1 MTRHSAMPTL
11 FIGHGSPM
19 NALGGNAFAAALNR
33 LGEAL
38 PRPEAILLVSAHWR
52 TRGTQVLNHNEPKMI
67 YDMSGFPKELYEIVY
82 PAKGHAG
89 VSARVSEL
97 IAPLGGAETLDWGF
111 DHGAW
116 AVLCH
121 LFPKADVP
129 VVMLSLDKK
138 ARTEDHFRV
147 AEALKPLRNEGV
159 LIVGSGNVT
168 HNLGDMDWDGNGKPF
183 AWAEQFDG
191 IVKKALD
198 ARDLPTLLSFK
209 GVPEKLHRH
218 ALPTLEHYHPL
229 IYALGAS
236 NDDDRVSYPY
246 EEMQNGSLSMR
257 SVLFGS

>member
-1 MTRHSAMPTL
+1 MSPAPLMPTL
-11 FIGHGSPM
+11 FVGHGSPM
-19 NALGGNAFAAALNR
+19 NALGGNAFARALNG

-38 PRPEAILLVSAHWR
+38 PRPAAVVMISAHWR
-52 TRGTQVLNHNEPKMI
+52 SRGTQVLNQEAPEMI

-82 PAKGHAG
+82 PAKG
-89 VSARVSEL
+89 SAAVTAEVKRL
-97 IAPLGGAETLDWGF
+97 IAPLGGEDTTAWGL

-121 LFPKADVP
+121 LYPKADVP

-138 ARTEDHFRV
+138 ARMDDHFRM
-147 AEALKPLRNEGV
+147 AQALKPLREQGV
-159 LIVGSGNVT
+159 LIVGSGNIT
-168 HNLGDMDWDGNGKPF
+168 HNLGDLDWNGDAKPF
-183 AWAEQFDG
+183 AWAEEFDG
-191 IVKKALD
+191 IVKNALER
-198 ARDLPTLLSFK
+198 RDLETLLHFK
-209 GVPEKLHRH
+209 DVPEKLHRH

-236 NDDDRVSYPY
+236 NENDRVSYPY